1 MKIHD
6 EKSYVSGSLLH
17 TTRYLST
24 TTKLRQTHITTVVGK
39 VSCQLSGMAVCTPI
53 SLAIT
58 AHELSFPFAF
68 SPLDAHILID
78 VGGIDIYY
86 LRQKR
91 MGGKEEDMT

>member
-1 MKIHD
+1 MSRI
-6 EKSYVSGSLLH
+6 V
-17 TTRYLST
+17 TTAHRHIYLAT
-24 TTKLRQTHITTVVGK
+24 TTKLRQTHITTIVGE

-58 AHELSFPFAF
+58 AHELSFAFAF

-86 LRQKR
+86 LKQA
-91 MGGKEEDMT
+91 GDEQEEGRKT